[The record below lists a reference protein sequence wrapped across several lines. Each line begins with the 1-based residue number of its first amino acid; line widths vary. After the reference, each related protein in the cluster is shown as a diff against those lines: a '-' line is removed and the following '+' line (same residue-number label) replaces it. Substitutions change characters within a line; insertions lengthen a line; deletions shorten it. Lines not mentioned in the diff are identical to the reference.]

1 MVIRVVVSNVIHDA
15 RAMQYWLL
23 KANSA
28 KAMRNAF
35 EHSDRCALAGHD
47 DASLLAGRKAIKK
60 NVRGIQVTVTMFDY
74 RWQ

>member
-1 MVIRVVVSNVIHDA
+1 MVIGVVVSNVIHDA
-15 RAMQYWLL
+15 RAMQSWLR

-47 DASLLAGRKAIKK
+47 DTSILAGRKAIKK
-60 NVRGIQVTVTMFDY
+60 NVRGIHVTLTMLDY
-74 RWQ
+74 CSQ